1 MNAPQDRGRF
11 RRHPGSRK
19 RPSRRGQVDP
29 KARLETE
36 LTQRPAS
43 TSPQTFNVVPVT
55 ARQYAFVIL
64 NEARRTGQF
73 VDEILERQ
81 TGIEDL
87 STADRRFLTELV
99 NGVTRRTRTLDAILS
114 KFVTRPQEK
123 VEPALWT
130 LLSIGA
136 YQLVLMTGV
145 GSHAAVNETVLL
157 AGWLDEPRWKGFLN
171 GVLRS
176 IGRDVTDDYSDEPA
190 RNCVPVV
197 THAGNE
203 GDTGEAVRLRQLRQ
217 DVLPDP
223 GLWTTWLAA
232 AYGLP
237 AWLLYRW
244 GHRFSDAEL
253 HNVAQWFEQR
263 SPLTLRVNPLKGTR
277 GELLAVLNAAM
288 PTDGGNDPKFAAGNR
303 PASIRVSGSVRVTEL
318 PGFADGWLTV
328 QDETAMSAAELLAP
342 QPGQSVLD
350 LCAAPG
356 GKTTH
361 IAELMQNTGK
371 VLAADSDANRL
382 RRVYENSERLGLDI
396 IEPLHVD
403 DDSRDLPITLFDAV
417 LVDVP
422 CSNTGVIGKRP
433 EVRTRLQERDIADFA
448 MKQLA
453 LLRSAASRVRPGGR
467 LVYSTCSIEA
477 QENTGVVN
485 SLLESTTDFVLEE
498 VRELVP
504 GQPSDGGFQAL
515 LVRSA

>member
-19 RPSRRGQVDP
+19 RPSRRGKAEP
-29 KARLETE
+29 RARLDSGLTE
-36 LTQRPAS
+36 RPVAS
-43 TSPQTFNVVPVT
+43 VQTFNVVPVT

-73 VDEILERQ
+73 VDEILDRQ
-81 TGIEDL
+81 PGIDDL
-87 STADRRFLTELV
+87 SAADRRFLTELV
-99 NGVTRRTRTLDAILS
+99 NGVTRRARTLDTILS
-114 KFVTRPQEK
+114 KFVTRPQEQ

-176 IGRDVTDDYSDEPA
+176 IGRDVTDEFVDAPA
-190 RNCVPVV
+190 KNCVPVV
-197 THAGNE
+197 THAGN
-203 GDTGEAVRLRQLRQ
+203 DDGESVQLRQLRK

-223 GLWTTWLAA
+223 GLWTTWLAN

-237 AWLLYRW
+237 SWLLYRW
-244 GHRFSDAEL
+244 ANRFSESEL
-253 HNVAQWFEQR
+253 HDIAQWFEQR
-263 SPLTLRVNPLKGTR
+263 SPLTLRVNSTKGTR
-277 GELLAVLNAAM
+277 DELLALLSDTSSADDTAE
-288 PTDGGNDPKFAAGNR
+288 PKFVAGNL
-303 PASIRVSGSVRVTEL
+303 PDSIRVNGSVRVTEL
-318 PGFADGWLTV
+318 PGFADGRFSV
-328 QDETAMSAAELLAP
+328 QDETAMSAAALLAP

-371 VLAADSDANRL
+371 VLAADSDATRL
-382 RRVYENSERLGLDI
+382 RRVYENAERLGLDI

-433 EVRTRLQERDIADFA
+433 EVRTRLQERDIEDFA
-448 MKQLA
+448 LKQLA
-453 LLRSAASRVRPGGR
+453 LLRSAASRVKPGGR

-485 SLLESTTDFVLEE
+485 SLLQSTSDFVLEE

-515 LVRSA
+515 LLRSA